1 MYLSGSSKGVPRQ
14 KSLNKIQEIHQNP
27 NKNPSEFL
35 ERVYQ
40 AYGQYTDV
48 DPEAPENMRMV
59 NMTFTGQG
67 NPDIRRELQKLD
79 GAFGMNP
86 SQLVDVAFKMFNN
99 REQ

>member
-27 NKNPSEFL
+27 NENPSEFL
-35 ERVYQ
+35 ESVYQ

-48 DPEAPENMRMV
+48 DSEAPENMRMV
-59 NMTFTGQG
+59 NMTFIGQG
-67 NPDIRRELQKLD
+67 NPYIRRELQKLD